1 MNGILLLVLLLAVV
15 VVTLLLLGAR
25 VVPQR
30 RVYVVERL
38 GKYHGML
45 EAGFHLIIPVMDRV
59 AYRHTLK
66 EVAIDVPPQTCIT
79 KDNIQVEVDGVLFMQ
94 VVDAVR
100 ASYGIDDYRFASIQ
114 LAQTTMRSEIGRIE
128 LDRTFEERDSI
139 NRAIVTAID
148 KASESW
154 GVKVTRYEVKNIVP
168 PPSIRDAMEKQ
179 MRAEREKRAQIAESE
194 GARQAA
200 INKAEGER
208 AAAIARAEGERAAK
222 IAESEGERQR
232 LINEAEG
239 ESARIAQIADA
250 TAAALRA
257 VAGAL
262 QAPGGE
268 EALRLRVAEQYVEQF
283 GGIARAGTTIV
294 VPTDLTDLTAALR
307 VASGVLGSGRPGRP

>member
-1 MNGILLLVLLLAVV
+1 
-15 VVTLLLLGAR
+15 
-25 VVPQR
+25 
-30 RVYVVERL
+30 
-38 GKYHGML
+38 
-45 EAGFHLIIPVMDRV
+45 
-59 AYRHTLK
+59 
-66 EVAIDVPPQTCIT
+66 
-79 KDNIQVEVDGVLFMQ
+79 
-94 VVDAVR
+94 
-100 ASYGIDDYRFASIQ
+100 
-114 LAQTTMRSEIGRIE
+114 
-128 LDRTFEERDSI
+128 
-139 NRAIVTAID
+139 VTAID

>member
-208 AAAIARAEGERAAK
+208 AAAIARAE
-222 IAESEGERQR
+222 SEGERQR